1 MHSIHSLGGKVVSV
15 TTDGFI
21 TDVVDLELKMAGSY
35 LLSNYKVIRNDLSGN
50 DQGLELKS
58 EGIGVMA

>member
-1 MHSIHSLGGKVVSV
+1 LGGKVVSV

-21 TDVVDLELKMAGSY
+21 TDIVDLESKISDSY
-35 LLSNYKVIRNDLSGN
+35 LLSKYKVIRNDLSGN

-58 EGIGVMA
+58 AGVGVMA

>member
-1 MHSIHSLGGKVVSV
+1 MSV

-21 TDVVDLELKMAGSY
+21 TDIENLESKIEGSY
-35 LLSNYKVIRNDLSGN
+35 LLSKYKVIRNDLSGN

-58 EGIGVMA
+58 EGVGVMA